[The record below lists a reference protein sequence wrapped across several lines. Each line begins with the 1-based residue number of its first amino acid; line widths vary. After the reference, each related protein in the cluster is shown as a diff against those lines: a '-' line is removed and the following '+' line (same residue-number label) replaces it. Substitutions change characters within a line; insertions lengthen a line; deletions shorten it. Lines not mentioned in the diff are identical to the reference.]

1 MLIERNQIGKREM
14 LADLIAR
21 VDAKSTPVQSL
32 IPKGESLTNML
43 FEWQMDNFEEPDDV
57 AVEDGVDVD
66 TFDNA
71 SPDRALAQMY
81 AMKVRDSAMVSD
93 LAENVSDVAGLSK
106 GEMAESIMKKLKKI
120 ARAIEANICG
130 DQECAAGSAGVPYR
144 GRGLGKWI
152 QSTAQGTLAVNA
164 NYRTPSASINSTT
177 VASLTEANVN
187 DVIES
192 IYLQTGQTNTFNLV
206 CGSTLRRQFSTF
218 TRTVGSEGSTRTPS
232 QYAIQTYNKE
242 FKGTAGFVVNT
253 FDGDFGTLNV
263 IPTLWNAH
271 KDAAY
276 GGDGSTVAT
285 GKCRG
290 YVLDNSLL
298 SMHYK
303 RLPRVKELEDR
314 GGGPRFLV
322 DAVFGWKVKNP
333 LGLGKFSA
341 TS

>member
-1 MLIERNQIGKREM
+1 MLIERSQIGKREM

-32 IPKGESLTNML
+32 MPKSEALTNML

-57 AVEDGVDVD
+57 AVEDGADVE

-71 SPDRALAQMY
+71 SPDRSLAQMY
-81 AMKVRDSAMVSD
+81 AMKIRDSAMVSD
-93 LAENVSDVAGLSK
+93 LAENVSDVAGLSR
-106 GEMAESIMKKLKKI
+106 GELAESIQKKLKKI
-120 ARAIEANICG
+120 SRAIEANICG

-152 QSTAQGTLAVNA
+152 QSTAQATLPVNA
-164 NYRTPSASINSTT
+164 NFLTPSGSIDATAT
-177 VASLTEANVN
+177 ASLTETVVNNV
-187 DVIES
+187 VES
-192 IYLQTGQTNTFNLV
+192 IYLQTGQSNTFNLV
-206 CGSTLRRQFSTF
+206 CGTTLKRTFSTF
-218 TRTVGSEGSTRTPS
+218 TRSSGGTATYPGLTV
-232 QYAIQTYNKE
+232 QTYNKN
-242 FKGTAGFVVNT
+242 FTGTVGFVVDK
-253 FDGDFGTLNV
+253 FEGDFGTLNI

-276 GGDGSTVAT
+276 GGDGATTTT

-290 YVLDNSLL
+290 YVLDMSLL

-322 DAVFGWKVKNP
+322 DAILGWKVKNP
-333 LGLGKFSA
+333 LGLGKFAA

>member
-1 MLIERNQIGKREM
+1 
-14 LADLIAR
+14 
-21 VDAKSTPVQSL
+21 
-32 IPKGESLTNML
+32 
-43 FEWQMDNFEEPDDV
+43 
-57 AVEDGVDVD
+57 
-66 TFDNA
+66 
-71 SPDRALAQMY
+71 
-81 AMKVRDSAMVSD
+81 MKIRDSAMVSD

-120 ARAIEANICG
+120 SRAIEANICG
-130 DQECAAGSAGVPYR
+130 DQECAVGSAGVPYR

-152 QSTAQGTLAVNA
+152 QSTAQSTLPVNS
-164 NYRTPSASINSTT
+164 NYLTPSTSINSTT

-206 CGSTLRRQFSTF
+206 CGSTLRRQFSTY
-218 TRTVGSEGSTRTPS
+218 TRVGGASGTATATYPS
-232 QYAIQTYNKE
+232 LAIQTYNKE

-253 FDGDFGTLNV
+253 FDGDFGTFNV

-276 GGDGSTVAT
+276 GGDGTTTAT

-322 DAVFGWKVKNP
+322 DAVLGWKVKNP

-341 TS
+341 AS